1 MTCETRSTPFS
12 EKVTRRALLGA
23 AGLAGFAHPSILRAQ
38 NAVDT
43 PLPDDLVKAAQRE
56 GGLTYYHNSDID
68 ITARW
73 TAAFT
78 QKYRVRVKNMRL
90 PSYPLYDRWLNEE
103 RVGRHIADLIQIT
116 DPTLLSAAAKMG
128 FVAKYVPAQAGM
140 TDDTL
145 KEEGVWYTLFTDFM
159 GIGYNPRK
167 MTEAEEKSIQQGG
180 WDVLGDPRWKG
191 RFGTATPA
199 SGGSS

>member
-56 GGLTYYHNSDID
+56 AGLTYYHNSDID

-78 QKYRVRVKNMRL
+78 QKYQVATKNMRL
-90 PSYPLYDRWLNEE
+90 PSYPLYDRWLNDE

-116 DPTLLSAAAKMG
+116 DPTLLSAAGKQG
-128 FVAKYVPAQAGM
+128 FVARYIPAGSANI
-140 TDDTL
+140 DASL
-145 KEEGVWYTLFTDFM
+145 KEEGVWYALTLDYM
-159 GIGYNPRK
+159 GIGYNSK
-167 MTEAEEKSIQQGG
+167 KVTADEERLIH
-180 WDVLGDPRWKG
+180 
-191 RFGTATPA
+191 
-199 SGGSS
+199 